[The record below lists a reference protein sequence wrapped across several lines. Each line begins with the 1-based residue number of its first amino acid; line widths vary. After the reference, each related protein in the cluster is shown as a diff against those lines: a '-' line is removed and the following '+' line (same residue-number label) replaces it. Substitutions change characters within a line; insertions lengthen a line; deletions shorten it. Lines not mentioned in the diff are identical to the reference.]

1 MVLYLAACITLISYV
16 ISLGNWVLSSTVYL
30 STLALIVYTQRQYT
44 AVVHMAL
51 GFFSIKLIEVIAFQF
66 IPLSINSNLPSVW
79 VNNNIYFTHL
89 LIDFI
94 FLAFIVF
101 RPPISRTYLRKLR
114 FVPTRA
120 KDLTYTR
127 AEIVL
132 LTVTCIYIVVD
143 LLAVIENL
151 IRNMEHLGINSS
163 FAESFWHWEVVFDFY
178 PTIKQCLNTLEFLLI
193 WSTINRL
200 ARANPKF
207 LA

>member
-1 MVLYLAACITLISYV
+1 MIYIAFAVAIVIYLANIDNWLVSYSLYALSNLI
-16 ISLGNWVLSSTVYL
+16 II
-30 STLALIVYTQRQYT
+30 ATQRQYT

-51 GFFSIKLIEVIAFQF
+51 GFFTIKLIEVIAFQF
-66 IPLSINSNLPSVW
+66 IPLSINNSLPSVW
-79 VNNNIYFTHL
+79 VNNNIYITHL

-127 AEIVL
+127 AEILL

-143 LLAVIENL
+143 SLAVIENL

-178 PTIKQCLNTLEFLLI
+178 PTIKQSLNTLEFLLI

>member
-1 MVLYLAACITLISYV
+1 MIYIAFAVAVV
-16 ISLGNWVLSSTVYL
+16 IYL
-30 STLALIVYTQRQYT
+30 SNIDNWLVSYSLYALSNLIIIATQRQYT

-51 GFFSIKLIEVIAFQF
+51 GFFTIKLLEVIAFQF
-66 IPLSINSNLPSVW
+66 IPLSINSSLPSVW
-79 VNNNIYFTHL
+79 VNNNIYITHL

-132 LTVTCIYIVVD
+132 LSVTCIYIVVD

-178 PTIKQCLNTLEFLLI
+178 PTIKQSLNTLEFLLI

>member
-1 MVLYLAACITLISYV
+1 MIYIAFAVAVV
-16 ISLGNWVLSSTVYL
+16 IYL
-30 STLALIVYTQRQYT
+30 SNIDNWLVSYSLYALSNLIIIATQRQYT

-178 PTIKQCLNTLEFLLI
+178 PTIKQSLNTLEFLLI